1 MVKLRSRKKTQFKKG
16 HKGYPT
22 RGCTPVDDSLND
34 EMKKREYVR
43 LTRDVQDM
51 LDTVGATYANTA
63 SDADQ
68 RHTPMVL
75 RPRPARPSMLETAQ
89 TPATDDVEMET
100 FRLFHPKKTA
110 ELFNEAIR
118 EHAAT
123 HPECKGNLKFH
134 QAGEVQRGFCW
145 WEQLKCDICQYI
157 SQRRNLY
164 EEVKSSKRGPKTAT
178 AN

>member
-22 RGCTPVDDSLND
+22 RGCTPVENSLND

-43 LTRDVQDM
+43 LTRDIQDM

-63 SDADQ
+63 SDADE

-89 TPATDDVEMET
+89 TPATDDAEMET
-100 FRLFHPKKTA
+100 QSCQPRDAKKSTRWLQKEYFAIKKSTFHYRNYV
-110 ELFNEAIR
+110 LAI
-118 EHAAT
+118 
-123 HPECKGNLKFH
+123 
-134 QAGEVQRGFCW
+134 
-145 WEQLKCDICQYI
+145 
-157 SQRRNLY
+157 
-164 EEVKSSKRGPKTAT
+164 
-178 AN
+178 